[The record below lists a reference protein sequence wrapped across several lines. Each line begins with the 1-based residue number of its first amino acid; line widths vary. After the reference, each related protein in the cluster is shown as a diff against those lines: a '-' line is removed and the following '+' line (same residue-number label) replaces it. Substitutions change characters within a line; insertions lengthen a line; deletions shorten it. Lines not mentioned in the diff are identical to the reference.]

1 MWESGHEKSLFSV
14 SPLRAR
20 QKALLKN
27 TARGAHCALLLQ
39 GAIRAN
45 VLTIRS
51 ERLHADSDVSVLLFQ
66 ILSMFSITPEPI
78 SGHAPRIPHPPP
90 SRQSRIAPCKSPP
103 CIRIAQTAL
112 ALQECHLI
120 SWIAPVFSL
129 PHGLPEPFRHPMLYM
144 IFTESREI
152 LRGGTKIFSWP
163 PAAGP
168 GGAKLRDWIYH
179 WSCQSKNLCFRSCK
193 AG

>member
-1 MWESGHEKSLFSV
+1 MKRLEYEKSLFSV

-144 IFTESREI
+144 IFTESGEI
-152 LRGGTKIFSWP
+152 LRGGTEFFPGP
-163 PAAGP
+163 PPP
-168 GGAKLRDWIYH
+168 GLGGGEIETLDIPLELSGKT
-179 WSCQSKNLCFRSCK
+179 LCFRPCE